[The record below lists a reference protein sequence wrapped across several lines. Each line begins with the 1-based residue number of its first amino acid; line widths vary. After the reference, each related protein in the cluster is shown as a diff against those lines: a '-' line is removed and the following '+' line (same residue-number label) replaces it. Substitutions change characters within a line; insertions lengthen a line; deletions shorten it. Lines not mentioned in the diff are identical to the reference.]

1 MSRSHS
7 GGKPIGWEYWGR
19 RKGGFWVDRK
29 TSHKMER
36 MQLKEINKFEI
47 DVGVKELYSEDEVI
61 YTDPYMKSLYPN
73 ANKISSYY
81 HYVCGYDV
89 LVVDGKFAGE
99 LNDALE
105 LLAYAY
111 HTGENYTDRDDLEM
125 KYYEHLDYGNER
137 WGFLP

>member
-1 MSRSHS
+1 MSRSHC
-7 GGKPIGWEYWGR
+7 GGKPLGWEYWGK
-19 RKGGFWVDRK
+19 RKGGFWVDRN

-36 MQLKEINKFEI
+36 MQLKELNKIEIEEGIN
-47 DVGVKELYSEDEVI
+47 ELYSDDEVI

-111 HTGENYTDRDDLEM
+111 HCGVNYKDREDLELQ
-125 KYYEHLDYGNER
+125 YLEHSDCGFER
-137 WGFLP
+137 WSFLP

>member
-1 MSRSHS
+1 MRNM
-7 GGKPIGWEYWGR
+7 GGVLMKGQLT
-19 RKGGFWVDRK
+19 RKYLCGCVFTNEKKLDKYSK
-29 TSHKMER
+29 TT
-36 MQLKEINKFEI
+36 QQKEIS
-47 DVGVKELYSEDEVI
+47 VGINELYSDDEVI

-105 LLAYAY
+105 ILAYAY
-111 HTGENYTDRDDLEM
+111 HCRVNYKDREDLELQ
-125 KYYEHLDYGNER
+125 YLEHLECGLER
-137 WGFLP
+137 WSFLP

>member
-1 MSRSHS
+1 MNNM
-7 GGKPIGWEYWGR
+7 GGVLM
-19 RKGGFWVDRK
+19 KG
-29 TSHKMER
+29 
-36 MQLKEINKFEI
+36 QLTKKYLCGCVFTNEKKLEKYSKIQEQKEISE
-47 DVGVKELYSEDEVI
+47 GVKELYSEDEVI
-61 YTDPYMKSLYPN
+61 YNDPYMKSLYPN

-99 LNDALE
+99 LSDALE

-125 KYYEHLDYGNER
+125 KYYEHLDCGNGR

>member
-1 MSRSHS
+1 MRNM
-7 GGKPIGWEYWGR
+7 GGVLMKGQLT
-19 RKGGFWVDRK
+19 RKYLCGCVFTNDKKLDKYSKVTQQK
-29 TSHKMER
+29 
-36 MQLKEINKFEI
+36 EI
-47 DVGVKELYSEDEVI
+47 DVGINELYSDDEVI

-105 LLAYAY
+105 LLAYTY

-125 KYYEHLDYGNER
+125 KYYEHLDCGNER

>member
-1 MSRSHS
+1 MKNM
-7 GGKPIGWEYWGR
+7 GGVLMKGQLT
-19 RKGGFWVDRK
+19 RKYLCGAVFINEK
-29 TSHKMER
+29 KLNKYSKAT
-36 MQLKEINKFEI
+36 QQKEIS
-47 DVGVKELYSEDEVI
+47 VGINELYSDDEVI

-111 HTGENYTDRDDLEM
+111 HCSVNYKDREDLELQ
-125 KYYEHLDYGNER
+125 YLEHLDCGFER
-137 WGFLP
+137 WSFLP

>member
-1 MSRSHS
+1 MKTM
-7 GGKPIGWEYWGR
+7 GGVLM
-19 RKGGFWVDRK
+19 KG
-29 TSHKMER
+29 
-36 MQLKEINKFEI
+36 QLTKKYLCGCVFTNEKKLEKYSKVQEQKEISE
-47 DVGVKELYSEDEVI
+47 GVKELYSEDEVI
-61 YTDPYMKSLYPN
+61 YNDPYMKSLYPN

-81 HYVCGYDV
+81 HWVCGYDV

-99 LNDALE
+99 LSDALE

-125 KYYEHLDYGNER
+125 KYYEHLDCGNER

>member
-1 MSRSHS
+1 MKNM
-7 GGKPIGWEYWGR
+7 GGVLM
-19 RKGGFWVDRK
+19 KG
-29 TSHKMER
+29 
-36 MQLKEINKFEI
+36 QLTKKYLCGCVFTNEKKLEKYSKIQEQKEISE
-47 DVGVKELYSEDEVI
+47 GVKELYSEDEVI
-61 YTDPYMKSLYPN
+61 YNDPYMKSLYPN

-111 HTGENYTDRDDLEM
+111 HTGENYTGRDDLEM
-125 KYYEHLDYGNER
+125 KYYEHLDCSNER

>member
-1 MSRSHS
+1 MKTM
-7 GGKPIGWEYWGR
+7 GGVLM
-19 RKGGFWVDRK
+19 KG
-29 TSHKMER
+29 
-36 MQLKEINKFEI
+36 QLTKKYLCGCVFTNEKKLEKYSKIQEQKEISE
-47 DVGVKELYSEDEVI
+47 GVKELYSEDEVI
-61 YTDPYMKSLYPN
+61 YNDPYMKSLYPN

-99 LNDALE
+99 LSDALE

-111 HTGENYTDRDDLEM
+111 HTGENYKDRDDLEM

-137 WGFLP
+137 LGFLP

>member
-1 MSRSHS
+1 MKNMGSVLMK
-7 GGKPIGWEYWGR
+7 GQLT
-19 RKGGFWVDRK
+19 RKYLCGAVFTNEKRLEKYSKVQEQR
-29 TSHKMER
+29 
-36 MQLKEINKFEI
+36 EISE
-47 DVGVKELYSEDEVI
+47 GVNELYSDDEVI
-61 YTDPYMKSLYPN
+61 YNDPYMKSLYPH

-81 HYVCGYDV
+81 HWICGYDV

-111 HTGENYTDRDDLEM
+111 HTGENYIDRDDLEM
-125 KYYEHLDYGNER
+125 KYYEHLDCGKEC

>member
-1 MSRSHS
+1 MKNMGSVLM
-7 GGKPIGWEYWGR
+7 
-19 RKGGFWVDRK
+19 KG
-29 TSHKMER
+29 
-36 MQLKEINKFEI
+36 QLTKKYLCGCVFTNEKKLEKYSKVQEQKEIS
-47 DVGVKELYSEDEVI
+47 DGVNELYSDDEVI
-61 YTDPYMKSLYPN
+61 YNDPYMKSLYPH

-81 HYVCGYDV
+81 HWICGYDV

-99 LNDALE
+99 LNGALE

-125 KYYEHLDYGNER
+125 KYYEHLDCGYER

>member
-1 MSRSHS
+1 MQ
-7 GGKPIGWEYWGR
+7 GYGQVNMKGKLTR
-19 RKGGFWVDRK
+19 RLGCKCCTAFNFTKLNKYSKVQEQR
-29 TSHKMER
+29 
-36 MQLKEINKFEI
+36 EISE
-47 DVGVKELYSEDEVI
+47 GVNELYSDDEVI
-61 YTDPYMKSLYPN
+61 YNDPYMKSLYPN

-111 HTGENYTDRDDLEM
+111 HTGENYTNRNDLEM

>member
-1 MSRSHS
+1 MNVEEHFLATQTLVT
-7 GGKPIGWEYWGR
+7 EE
-19 RKGGFWVDRK
+19 V
-29 TSHKMER
+29 T
-36 MQLKEINKFEI
+36 
-47 DVGVKELYSEDEVI
+47 YSQDEDGNI
-61 YTDPYMKSLYPN
+61 MILQDGMYITLTPQQQTALKSLYPN

-99 LNDALE
+99 LDDALE

>member
-1 MSRSHS
+1 MQGCGQVRMK
-7 GGKPIGWEYWGR
+7 GKLT
-19 RKGGFWVDRK
+19 KGLSCKCCITFNHTK
-29 TSHKMER
+29 
-36 MQLKEINKFEI
+36 INKYSKATKQKEI
-47 DVGVKELYSEDEVI
+47 DVGVNELYSDDEVI

-81 HYVCGYDV
+81 HWVCGYDV

-125 KYYEHLDYGNER
+125 KYYEHLDCGNER

>member
-1 MSRSHS
+1 MRNM
-7 GGKPIGWEYWGR
+7 GGVLMKGQLT
-19 RKGGFWVDRK
+19 RKYLCGCIFTNGKKLDKYSKVTQQK
-29 TSHKMER
+29 
-36 MQLKEINKFEI
+36 EI
-47 DVGVKELYSEDEVI
+47 DVGINELYSEDEVI
-61 YTDPYMKSLYPN
+61 YADSYMKSLYPN

-111 HTGENYTDRDDLEM
+111 HCRVNYKDREDLELQ
-125 KYYEHLDYGNER
+125 YLEHLDCGFER
-137 WGFLP
+137 WSFLP

>member
-1 MSRSHS
+1 MNNM
-7 GGKPIGWEYWGR
+7 GGVLM
-19 RKGGFWVDRK
+19 KGQLTKKYLCGCVFTNEKKLEKYSK
-29 TSHKMER
+29 TQE
-36 MQLKEINKFEI
+36 QKEISE
-47 DVGVKELYSEDEVI
+47 GVKELYYEDEVI
-61 YTDPYMKSLYPN
+61 YTDPYMKSLYPD

-99 LNDALE
+99 LSDALE

-125 KYYEHLDYGNER
+125 KYYEHLDCGNER

>member
-1 MSRSHS
+1 MRTPEQREISE
-7 GGKPIGWEYWGR
+7 G
-19 RKGGFWVDRK
+19 VD
-29 TSHKMER
+29 
-36 MQLKEINKFEI
+36 
-47 DVGVKELYSEDEVI
+47 ELYSDDEVI
-61 YTDPYMKSLYPN
+61 YTDHYMKSLYPN

-111 HTGENYTDRDDLEM
+111 HTGESYTDRDDLEM
-125 KYYEHLDYGNER
+125 KYYEHLDCGKER

>member
-1 MSRSHS
+1 MKTMGSVLM
-7 GGKPIGWEYWGR
+7 
-19 RKGGFWVDRK
+19 KG
-29 TSHKMER
+29 
-36 MQLKEINKFEI
+36 QLTKKYLCGCVFTNEKKLEKYSKIQEQKEISE
-47 DVGVKELYSEDEVI
+47 GVKELYSEDEVI
-61 YTDPYMKSLYPN
+61 YNDPYMKSLYPN

-89 LVVDGKFAGE
+89 LVVDGKLVGY
-99 LNDALE
+99 LTDALE

-125 KYYEHLDYGNER
+125 KYYEHLDCGYER

>member
-1 MSRSHS
+1 MNNM
-7 GGKPIGWEYWGR
+7 GGVLM
-19 RKGGFWVDRK
+19 KG
-29 TSHKMER
+29 
-36 MQLKEINKFEI
+36 QLTKKYLCGCVFTNEKKLEKYSKIQEQKEISE
-47 DVGVKELYSEDEVI
+47 GVKELYSEDEVI
-61 YTDPYMKSLYPN
+61 YNDPYMKSLYPN

-111 HTGENYTDRDDLEM
+111 HTGENYTDRGDLEM
-125 KYYEHLDYGNER
+125 KYYEHLDCGYER

>member
-1 MSRSHS
+1 MNNM
-7 GGKPIGWEYWGR
+7 GGVLM
-19 RKGGFWVDRK
+19 KG
-29 TSHKMER
+29 
-36 MQLKEINKFEI
+36 QLTKKYLCGCVFTNEKKLEKYSKIQEQKEISE
-47 DVGVKELYSEDEVI
+47 GVKELYSEDEVI
-61 YTDPYMKSLYPN
+61 YNDPYMKSLYPN

-81 HYVCGYDV
+81 HWVCGYDV

-99 LNDALE
+99 LTDTLE

-125 KYYEHLDYGNER
+125 KYYEHLDCGNER

>member
-1 MSRSHS
+1 MKTM
-7 GGKPIGWEYWGR
+7 GGVLM
-19 RKGGFWVDRK
+19 KG
-29 TSHKMER
+29 
-36 MQLKEINKFEI
+36 QLTKKYLCGCVFTNEKKLEKYSKIQEQKEISE
-47 DVGVKELYSEDEVI
+47 GVKELYSEDEVI
-61 YTDPYMKSLYPN
+61 YNDPYMKSLYPN

-99 LNDALE
+99 LSDALE

-125 KYYEHLDYGNER
+125 KYYEHLD
-137 WGFLP
+137 

>member
-1 MSRSHS
+1 MKNMGSVLMK
-7 GGKPIGWEYWGR
+7 GQLT
-19 RKGGFWVDRK
+19 RKYLCGCVFTNEK
-29 TSHKMER
+29 KLEKYSKIQE
-36 MQLKEINKFEI
+36 QKEISE
-47 DVGVKELYSEDEVI
+47 GVKELYSEDEVI
-61 YTDPYMKSLYPN
+61 YNDPYMKSLYPN

-81 HYVCGYDV
+81 HWVCGYDV

-125 KYYEHLDYGNER
+125 KYYEHLDCGYER

>member
-1 MSRSHS
+1 MRNM
-7 GGKPIGWEYWGR
+7 GGVLMKGQLT
-19 RKGGFWVDRK
+19 RKYLCGCVFTNEKKLDKYSK
-29 TSHKMER
+29 TT
-36 MQLKEINKFEI
+36 QQKEIS
-47 DVGVKELYSEDEVI
+47 VGINELYSDDEVI

-99 LNDALE
+99 LSDALE

-125 KYYEHLDYGNER
+125 KYYEHLDCGNER